1 MEFEHPMVE
10 LFKESTWINEQK
22 TRHIGYP
29 GIFDDIKK
37 ETPIEKN
44 MWVGTKQQ

>member
-1 MEFEHPMVE
+1 MVE

-22 TRHIGYP
+22 TLHIGYP
-29 GIFDDIKK
+29 GIFNDIKK
-37 ETPIEKN
+37 ETPIEKKC